1 MNKINLIYSFISIVQ
16 LSSDGVTGGSYLTA
30 LKFPNENPSQF
41 QFKPLSNE
49 EVLEVIDEDN
59 VQSFNNDI
67 APAEPVS
74 DSLVEVVEENSA
86 NQAQTESSSLSSAFF
101 TIPRHK
107 VQALQTGY
115 NKPLA
120 KLKQKSVRVHPFSS
134 KSKIFTRVSIPGKH
148 RLFDTYYDGTS
159 WRKLLLSRK
168 YKSLNYNAFRKSAL
182 QLSNNTNVTDEARK
196 RINEMERNQASSR
209 DILDAFIF
217 RMGLNVTSDLH
228 RKPSL
233 HIGVP
238 ERPSRPYSSKNV
250 LLDNGN
256 THLQSPT
263 VIKGVPLEKRKQ
275 KTSPLKVFD
284 NLSYIKFLKNRK
296 NSTSKGK
303 HKYENNS
310 TNLKIL
316 NSSLSDR
323 DSHFLDHDGTGRDK
337 LGLGTRPKIHE
348 SQLSASVNNTQ
359 TKAKTPQLKEYK
371 SQVNNSGNIVTG
383 RDKSGLGTRP
393 KIHESQ
399 LSASVNNTQTKAKT
413 PQLKEYKSQD
423 HNNSGNIV
431 AGRDKYGLGTRPKSQ
446 GSPLSPSVN
455 NTQTKTTTTR
465 EKNSKSQDRSRN
477 IVTGREKFGLETR
490 HRSQVSPLTTSVNSS
505 KKNTTT
511 SQLKNKKSQDKSRN
525 IAVNGHDKSGHG
537 TRHKIQVSPLG
548 PSVNNKETKATPP
561 NLKNENSEDKSG
573 NIRDYPKMEP
583 NNKNVL
589 NHSKSGGHNLTLVHS
604 REKNATY
611 LNSTKLSIKTNRT
624 LTLSVDSKTTL
635 KHFSDLINFFNSLNS
650 SSGAKLTTNSGI
662 GGNRHVSNKFKNN
675 TRNHTISENL
685 LRFLDFVHIK
695 KTGENYTSKSL
706 GLEKGHTHSNHD
718 SIADQI
724 RKQLQM
730 SIYRG
735 WNRASKGR
743 RFGYKKLPTSS
754 NASVKTILTHSNDT
768 RRLESNDSLKDS
780 KGDTFELNVLQM
792 IKNVSQKELLKLEG
806 DIVNALRSARLW
818 NLPKQHDKQN
828 LGQQHRI
835 SSEKMT
841 SKHRQIINRQH
852 DKQEDVSEKKLIY
865 QQQFIQHHNLKV
877 GQQQNQTHTKKKYNQ
892 TNQQIEDT
900 RNGTT
905 LHQHKFAPEQQHPQ
919 QTYHPKQHL
928 KKNNMSHS
936 MESTIAVQNCN
947 SSVSVNTTKK
957 YLNYGCDQTHNKLS
971 LHNKGSKDLFS
982 HSFNTSHIKT
992 GELIKSAH
1000 TLHNA
1005 APVQPPLARHS
1016 STIKI
1021 TRNNTWPSRIGDG
1034 TTVTKPVFN
1043 VVKDVD
1049 DTRNVS
1055 VQLDRDSGQEP
1066 VNAESI
1072 SEGTT
1077 GSGVVELTE
1086 YVDQGKLRLGG
1097 IYIASF

>member
-41 QFKPLSNE
+41 QFKPLTNE
-49 EVLEVIDEDN
+49 EVSEVIDEDN
-59 VQSFNNDI
+59 VQSFDNDI

-86 NQAQTESSSLSSAFF
+86 NQAQTENSSLSSAFF
-101 TIPRHK
+101 TIPRQK

-120 KLKQKSVRVHPFSS
+120 KLKQKSARVHPFSS

-168 YKSLNYNAFRKSAL
+168 FKSLNYNAFRESAL

-209 DILDAFIF
+209 DLLDAFIF

-275 KTSPLKVFD
+275 KTSPLKPKVFD
-284 NLSYIKFLKNRK
+284 NLSYIKFLKNRN

-348 SQLSASVNNTQ
+348 SPLSTSVNNTQ
-359 TKAKTPQLKEYK
+359 TKAKTPQVKEYK

-383 RDKSGLGTRP
+383 RDK
-393 KIHESQ
+393 
-399 LSASVNNTQTKAKT
+399 
-413 PQLKEYKSQD
+413 
-423 HNNSGNIV
+423 
-431 AGRDKYGLGTRPKSQ
+431 YGLGARPKSQ

-465 EKNSKSQDRSRN
+465 EKNSKSQDRSKN
-477 IVTGREKFGLETR
+477 IVTGRDKFGLETR
-490 HRSQVSPLTTSVNSS
+490 HRSQVSPLSTSVNSS

-525 IAVNGHDKSGHG
+525 IAVNGHDNSGHG

-548 PSVNNKETKATPP
+548 PSVNKKETKATPP

-573 NIRDYPKMEP
+573 NIRNYPKMEP

-768 RRLESNDSLKDS
+768 RRLKSNDSLKDN

-806 DIVNALRSARLW
+806 DIVNALSSARLW
-818 NLPKQHDKQN
+818 NLPKQHNKQN

-852 DKQEDVSEKKLIY
+852 DKQGDVSEKQLIY
-865 QQQFIQHHNLKV
+865 QQQLIQHHNLKV
-877 GQQQNQTHTKKKYNQ
+877 GQQQNQTHTKTKYNQ

-900 RNGTT
+900 KNGTT
-905 LHQHKFAPEQQHPQ
+905 LHLHEFAPEQRHPQ
-919 QTYHPKQHL
+919 QTYQPKQHL

-971 LHNKGSKDLFS
+971 PHNKGSKDFFS
-982 HSFNTSHIKT
+982 HSFNTSHTKT

-1034 TTVTKPVFN
+1034 TTLTKPVFN
-1043 VVKDVD
+1043 VVKDAD